1 MTATRKEST
10 QGSVRTLKLTITGES
25 DLDCFYAKA
34 MGFHRDIFQTQ
45 SPLLPTDINKL
56 IKILGELGVQRV
68 LIGGAEPLL
77 RKDAPG
83 FVKAASAHRNIR
95 EVRLVTNGTNLKS
108 FADPL
113 RKMGLKRI
121 DLVHLDTF
129 NFMKYQRITGKDCL
143 YRVLDGIEKIEKLKY
158 HEICLNIQLLNEIN
172 NDEIVEMARITRTRK
187 LHIRF
192 IEYMPRLKNY
202 DPYSE
207 RSILTV
213 LEAQNMIENYQS
225 LERVYDLDSDSD
237 VPMYK
242 FQHGHGR
249 ISFVSRADQEREDMT
264 PYLQINP
271 EGMLYHSF
279 APNKPMPILEHLR
292 KDSKDPKLKKSI
304 EKMFATTRD
313 TKTDNTTDKKQTPS
327 KGKNL
332 LSKRKP
338 SAEHTSRV

>member
-1 MTATRKEST
+1 MGATRKESV

-34 MGFHRDIFQTQ
+34 MGFNRDIFPTQ

-56 IKILGELGVQRV
+56 VKILGEFGVQRV
-68 LIGGAEPLL
+68 LIAGAEPLL

-113 RKMGLKRI
+113 RKMGLKKI
-121 DLVHLDTF
+121 DLIHLDTF

-143 YRVLDGIEKIEKLKY
+143 YRVLDGVEKIEKLKY
-158 HEICLNIQLLNEIN
+158 HEIGLTVQLLNEIN

-187 LHIRF
+187 LNIRF
-192 IEYMPRLKNY
+192 VEYMPRFKNY

-213 LEAQNMIENYQS
+213 LEAQKMIENYQS
-225 LERVYDLDSDSD
+225 LERVYDLDQDSD
-237 VPMYK
+237 VPTYK
-242 FQHGHGR
+242 FLQGQGK
-249 ISFVSRADQEREDMT
+249 ISFVSRADQEREDQI
-264 PYLQINP
+264 PYIQINP

-279 APNKPMPILEHLR
+279 APNRPLPILEQLR
-292 KDSKDPKLKKSI
+292 KDSKDPRLKKAI
-304 EKMFATTRD
+304 EKLFATTRD
-313 TKTDNTTDKKQTPS
+313 KIEPQVDKKPTKSGS
-327 KGKNL
+327 KSVH
-332 LSKRKP
+332 SKRKP
-338 SAEHTSRV
+338 HAEHRV

>member
-1 MTATRKEST
+1 MSATRKESS

-34 MGFHRDIFQTQ
+34 LGFNRDIFPTQ

-56 IKILGELGVQRV
+56 VKILGELGVQRV
-68 LIGGAEPLL
+68 LISGAEPLL

-113 RKMGLKRI
+113 RKMGLKKI
-121 DLVHLDTF
+121 DLIHLDTM

-143 YRVLDGIEKIEKLKY
+143 YRVLDGVEKIEKLKY
-158 HEICLNIQLLNEIN
+158 HEICLNILLLNEIN
-172 NDEIVEMARITRTRK
+172 NDEIVEIARITRTRK
-187 LHIRF
+187 LNIRF
-192 IEYMPRLKNY
+192 IEYMPKVKNY

-213 LEAQNMIENYQS
+213 LEAQKMIENYQS
-225 LERVYDLDSDSD
+225 LERVYDLDQDSD
-237 VPMYK
+237 VPTYK
-242 FQHGHGR
+242 FLQGQGK
-249 ISFVSRADQEREDMT
+249 ISFISRADQEKEEQV

-279 APNKPMPILEHLR
+279 APNKPLPILEQLR
-292 KDSKDPKLKKSI
+292 KDSKDPKLKKNI
-304 EKMFATTRD
+304 EKLFALTRD
-313 TKTDNTTDKKQTPS
+313 NKAETSAEKKTTSS
-327 KGKNL
+327 KTAKPL
-332 LSKRKP
+332 LAKRKA
-338 SAEHTSRV
+338 SSEQARA